1 MFFCCCL
8 NLDGFECVSLD
19 ATCDQPT
26 RVCVC
31 ARSLGPNRRRSS
43 KSIFVRNWPIVSQPL
58 ALLAIFALLWGIAYS
73 VLPRELTE
81 PNTPFMRLWFLFVG
95 AQISGILVS
104 LTGLP
109 DMLGMLFWGVL
120 YTNVG
125 WAEFQGLQKVE
136 VFLR

>member
-26 RVCVC
+26 RVC
-31 ARSLGPNRRRSS
+31 ARSLGPNRRRFS